1 MELNQA
7 LEKLL
12 HSFER
17 YYSIKTEDV
26 LAPFSVTAEFH
37 SHGEQY
43 VLLKVA
49 KISDVDSNDYVYFK
63 TDSNLTTENLKTY
76 CQTAWE
82 DGISKVRPNSG
93 HKNSDVTVVILAD
106 KIDDDT
112 KAYIKKVKYYKS
124 YKFSFYGWSHFRLIA
139 KELDSGKIFYNRF
152 GSDLKK
158 VLANI

>member
-17 YYSIKTEDV
+17 YYTIKTEDV
-26 LAPFSVTAEFH
+26 LAPFNVTAEFH

-49 KISDVDSNDYVYFK
+49 KISDVDSNDYAYFK
-63 TDSNLTTENLKTY
+63 TDSILTTESLNSY

-82 DGISKVRPNSG
+82 DGISKVQPYSG
-93 HKNSDVTVVILAD
+93 HRNSDVTVIV
-106 KIDDDT
+106 
-112 KAYIKKVKYYKS
+112 
-124 YKFSFYGWSHFRLIA
+124 
-139 KELDSGKIFYNRF
+139 F
-152 GSDLKK
+152 GSPVTKFLPLTSIDST
-158 VLANI
+158 